1 MEKKLKQ
8 LFDYQRFDPSPRL
21 ANLIRKT
28 ESRQKRKLTD
38 DELLY
43 VVAAGD
49 TDKLK
54 AEKITKDDISA
65 R

>member
-1 MEKKLKQ
+1 MEKKLSQ
-8 LFDYQRFDPSPRL
+8 LFDYQRFDPSSRL
-21 ANLIRKT
+21 ADLIRKT
-28 ESRQKRKLTD
+28 ESRQKRELSD

-43 VVAAGD
+43 VNAAGD

-54 AEKITKDDISA
+54 ALGITKSDISA

>member
-1 MEKKLKQ
+1 MEKKLNL
-8 LFDYQRFDPSPRL
+8 LFDYQRFDPSSRL
-21 ANLIRKT
+21 ADLIRKT

-38 DELLY
+38 EELLY

-49 TDKLK
+49 TDSQK
-54 AEKITKDDISA
+54 ASETNKDENSV